1 MFMGLAIWALKTRS
15 KQPVSKR
22 GQCLPLRRRPTL
34 KAASAGRQTMD
45 PGNTDPPNSNINF
58 FDVTNSIVLEI
69 VPLSDKVDENVLY
82 LARIRD
88 QRNFQHCRSV
98 ADSVQ

>member
-1 MFMGLAIWALKTRS
+1 MGLAIWAWKTRS
-15 KQPVSKR
+15 KQLVSKR

-45 PGNTDPPNSNINF
+45 PGNTDPPNSNIIF
-58 FDVTNSIVLEI
+58 FDIMNNIVLEI
-69 VPLSDKVDENVLY
+69 VVLSDGVDENVLY

-98 ADSVQ
+98 ADSLQ